1 LKASFIW
8 FDMGYTLVYM
18 QRETTY
24 QQALLDFGIDI
35 PIEVIEKEF
44 HLTDKQFMK
53 EYPGIFLKNRD
64 VYMPWYLGTM
74 NYRLGLSL
82 NLCEI
87 DALWKEIK
95 EKTGNYWLA
104 FDGVHQVMD
113 ELKSM
118 STGLG
123 IISNWDHTARDILN
137 QTGLSGYFNHFVI
150 SGEVGYAK
158 PDPEIFKIALK
169 KAGVNAEDCLYV
181 GDNYYDDILGSR
193 KVKMNALI
201 VNRFGNLGIEEI
213 EDCTIINHISQILEI
228 VH

>member
-1 LKASFIW
+1 MKASFIW

-228 VH
+228 VR

>member
-1 LKASFIW
+1 MKASFIW

>member
-1 LKASFIW
+1 
-8 FDMGYTLVYM
+8 MGYTLVYM